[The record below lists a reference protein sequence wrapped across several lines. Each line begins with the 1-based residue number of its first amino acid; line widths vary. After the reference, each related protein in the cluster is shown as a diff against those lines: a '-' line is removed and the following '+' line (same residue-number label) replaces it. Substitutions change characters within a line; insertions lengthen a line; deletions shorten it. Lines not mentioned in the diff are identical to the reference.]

1 MKYCIIIALVI
12 FAPGAYAAEQDYR
25 LGLILASSHHFQT
38 GDVELN
44 ESNPGIFGSINGW
57 TLAIFENSY
66 NQQSKMFGHEWQLK
80 RSKYGSMATSLG
92 IADGYEDDPHFG
104 GKYQVWAA
112 LSFRF
117 GPAKYWYAG
126 AVSVIGLEHQIK

>member
-12 FAPGAYAAEQDYR
+12 FAPGAHAAEHDYR
-25 LGLILASSHHFQT
+25 IGLILASKHHSLA
-38 GDVELN
+38 GDGEFN
-44 ESNPGIFGSINGW
+44 ESNPGIFGSIDGW

-66 NQQSKMFGHEWQLK
+66 NRQSVMFGHEWQLK
-80 RSKYGSMATSLG
+80 RWKYGSMATSLG
-92 IADGYEDDPHFG
+92 VADGYQDAPHFG
-104 GKYQVWAA
+104 GEYQVWAA